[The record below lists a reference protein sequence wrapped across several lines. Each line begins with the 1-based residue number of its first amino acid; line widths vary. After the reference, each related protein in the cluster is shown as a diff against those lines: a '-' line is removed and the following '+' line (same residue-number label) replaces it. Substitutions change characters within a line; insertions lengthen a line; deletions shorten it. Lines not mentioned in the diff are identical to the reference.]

1 MRLHECRS
9 ADQARWWQH
18 PVSSPPTG
26 EGARAWI
33 VASGVVLGNRLAQHG
48 FQHSLG

>member
-9 ADQARWWQH
+9 ADQARRWQ
-18 PVSSPPTG
+18 PAVSSPPTG

-33 VASGVVLGNRLAQHG
+33 IASGVVLGNRLAQNN